1 MNEERKR
8 RKDTKKQGLLS
19 ITLKAIKSDK
29 PTKVPLLIDSQIS
42 QQKKVYCKLFLSL
55 FSSHTHTYI
64 HIFSYRLCLKFT
76 KNLFHAQS
84 LIMYLCGEFSKLLIE
99 YFMVFELNV
108 NCG

>member
-42 QQKKVYCKLFLSL
+42 QQKKSIL
-55 FSSHTHTYI
+55 
-64 HIFSYRLCLKFT
+64 
-76 KNLFHAQS
+76 
-84 LIMYLCGEFSKLLIE
+84 
-99 YFMVFELNV
+99 
-108 NCG
+108 